1 MLKCYLGKAYVRLS
15 SITSVTEH
23 PFNVSKRPNNN
34 NKHLSQNNL
43 IIFQVLNLPT
53 DRPRPTVM
61 KYDGAWVRFELR
73 PGLVTSLRQFIKT
86 EQVKRI
92 G

>member
-1 MLKCYLGKAYVRLS
+1 MLKGYIGKAYVRLS

-23 PFNVSKRPNNN
+23 PFNSPNAPI
-34 NKHLSQNNL
+34 HLSQNNL
-43 IIFQVLNLPT
+43 FIFQVLNLPT